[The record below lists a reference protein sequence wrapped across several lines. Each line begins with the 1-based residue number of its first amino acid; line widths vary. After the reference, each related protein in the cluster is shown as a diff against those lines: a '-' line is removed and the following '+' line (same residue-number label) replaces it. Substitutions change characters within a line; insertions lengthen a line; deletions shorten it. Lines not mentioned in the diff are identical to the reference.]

1 MVYAVHI
8 LACIVYNDIH
18 NAWVPVCGTLCILY
32 QDHKLDSVCLLLTTY
47 LQSAVGQKRKR
58 CNRCEACKNAECG
71 KCRYCV
77 DKPKF
82 GGPNKLK
89 KCCMATLI

>member
-1 MVYAVHI
+1 MVYTVHI

-47 LQSAVGQKRKR
+47 LQSAVDLGEEMLQSVR
-58 CNRCEACKNAECG
+58 
-71 KCRYCV
+71 RY
-77 DKPKF
+77 
-82 GGPNKLK
+82 
-89 KCCMATLI
+89 

>member
-1 MVYAVHI
+1 MRP
-8 LACIVYNDIH
+8 LFGD
-18 NAWVPVCGTLCILY
+18 
-32 QDHKLDSVCLLLTTY
+32 
-47 LQSAVGQKRKR
+47 
-58 CNRCEACKNAECG
+58 RCEACKNAECG

-89 KCCMATLI
+89 KGCVQRRCTQQQVRGHYVNNHVGDNTNFRKQLWNQYLRYWLVKIES

>member
-32 QDHKLDSVCLLLTTY
+32 QDHKLDSVSLLLTTY
-47 LQSAVGQKRKR
+47 LQSAVRDKSYRLR
-58 CNRCEACKNAECG
+58 NREPFNTSTVKANNLLSFIE
-71 KCRYCV
+71 
-77 DKPKF
+77 
-82 GGPNKLK
+82 
-89 KCCMATLI
+89 